1 MRKMIFVAAS
11 ALAMAIPGAAF
22 AQDTANEDDTAAETT
37 SADTA
42 TAPDGTSAFGF
53 EPYVAVM
60 GGHAM
65 FDRHTEGAGIPLK
78 ANGGKYSGTMVEGI
92 VGANIP
98 LGPVFVGVEGSAAKG
113 IAGDIDWQYGVAGR
127 AGFRAGDSGLVYGK
141 YGREW
146 VNFDDPTPD
155 DSDYSD
161 DVYGL
166 GVEVGPKDI
175 GLGGITGNS
184 GVRLRLEA
192 NTHDFK
198 SIRPMGGV
206 VMHF

>member
-1 MRKMIFVAAS
+1 MRKMIFGAVSMLAI
-11 ALAMAIPGAAF
+11 ALPGAAM
-22 AQDTANEDDTAAETT
+22 AQDTMTQDTAYENSNA
-37 SADTA
+37 SDTA
-42 TAPDGTSAFGF
+42 TAPDGSKAFGF
-53 EPYVAVM
+53 EPYVAIQ
-60 GGHAM
+60 GGQAM

-78 ANGGKYSGTMVEGI
+78 SGGGKYSGTLVEGI

-98 LGPVFVGVEGSAAKG
+98 LGPVFVGVEGSVAKG

-127 AGFRAGDSGLVYGK
+127 AGFRAGESGLIYGK

-146 VNFDDPTPD
+146 VNFDNATPGNK
-155 DSDYSD
+155 DYGD

-175 GLGGITGNS
+175 GLGGITGKS

-192 NTHDFK
+192 NTYDFK